1 MLDQEAFALEEVADG
16 RCRLGRI
23 GDDDSLGGHGAAVF
37 RCLGG
42 KVFPGAG
49 SGSRSWIGLLAMEAE
64 AVPATREKPRAIT
77 R

>member
-1 MLDQEAFALEEVADG
+1 MTTPWVAMALRYFGV
-16 RCRLGRI
+16 
-23 GDDDSLGGHGAAVF
+23 LGGE
-37 RCLGG
+37 
-42 KVFPGAG
+42 VFPGAG